1 MRYVTEVT
9 LTDSSAASLSW
20 KVCVGFKPTLT
31 VYWLAVSGWA
41 EEGQGGWAW
50 TVATEPL
57 SWKISQGSQ
66 VEGKIEVTRKKK
78 GIEQISNLPAPL
90 LSPCCRRTP
99 LPECFLFIRRLAE
112 GAEGRESWLLIHC
125 GKSYEKSTVL
135 GRTFFNHSAGETKTH
150 RRGNRCLHIYESQI
164 LYFVWE
170 EAERG
175 EAALL
180 TLSLMLS
187 LQITAPPFDRSV
199 FIVFS
204 FPLAQHFSISR
215 LLWFD
220 WDGNRRAEKT
230 VVESPT
236 VVNIAASFSP
246 LLFPAVISFTLWFLW
261 LTSDSFCC
269 LTFQT
274 LLKDGETFLLCL
286 LLKVQMAKI
295 RISKGGCLSLSQS
308 HDVLWSFTK
317 GFLKPGIRVISNHRG
332 KLSVLC
338 SHQADN
344 NTFRSVWAGSRAWS
358 LSDGASSQGHVRRA
372 SVSIT
377 LRSRRML
384 KHFRSRTPVRP

>member
-1 MRYVTEVT
+1 M
-9 LTDSSAASLSW
+9 LTDSSVASLSW

-41 EEGQGGWAW
+41 EEGGRGLSLDSGHWA
-50 TVATEPL
+50 TFMEDFAKKS
-57 SWKISQGSQ
+57 SWGQNWSY
-66 VEGKIEVTRKKK
+66 EKKK
-78 GIEQISNLPAPL
+78 GIEQISNLPAPV

-187 LQITAPPFDRSV
+187 LQITVPPFDRSV

-204 FPLAQHFSISR
+204 FPLAQQFSISR
-215 LLWFD
+215 LRWFD
-220 WDGNRRAEKT
+220 WDGNRRAEKNA
-230 VVESPT
+230 VESPT
-236 VVNIAASFSP
+236 IVNIAASFSP

-358 LSDGASSQGHVRRA
+358 LSDGASSQGHVRRV

-377 LRSRRML
+377 LRSRRVCCACNGNDVETL
-384 KHFRSRTPVRP
+384 